1 VLGKIRSVKL
11 QGFEK
16 YPTVRLCRPLLLVT
30 CDSLGSI
37 DVSPVWSSSTSLSSI
52 TLSSAGTNKRVF
64 RAS

>member
-1 VLGKIRSVKL
+1 MLGKIRSVKL

-16 YPTVRLCRPLLLVT
+16 LVT